1 MSANIIGNQGRLHW
15 GLRMSIWRKI
25 IVLLAA
31 MLSLSAPAAALAGA
45 KLQKVTFGLDWRAE
59 AEYGGYYQAVAT
71 GIYRKYGLDV
81 TIRQGGPEVNNAQ
94 LLLAGRLD
102 FDITSN
108 GFLAF
113 NFVHEH
119 IPFVAVAAIFQKD
132 PDILLAHRSTG
143 ETSFASLQGR
153 PIAISADTRASWWLF
168 LKHKYHYSDS
178 QIRPYD
184 FNLAPFFV
192 NKKLA
197 VQGYATS
204 EPFLVKQKTG
214 HFPVVLSLSKA
225 GFDGYAQLI
234 TTSDQLVQ
242 THPDL
247 VRRFIEA
254 SQQGWKSYL
263 NGNPA
268 PAFAAIRQANPDMSM
283 ALLKF
288 GYDTLKTQGIVQSG
302 DALTH
307 GIGAMSPARWQS
319 FYDQM
324 QKSGLYPK
332 GFDWRAAFTTRFV
345 APRKP

>member
-1 MSANIIGNQGRLHW
+1 MGVWGRFL
-15 GLRMSIWRKI
+15 LV
-25 IVLLAA
+25 IVG
-31 MLSLSAPAAALAGA
+31 MLSLWAPASALAGA

-81 TIRQGGPEVNNAQ
+81 TIRQGGPQVNNAQ

-108 GFLAF
+108 AFLAF

-119 IPFVAVAAIFQKD
+119 IPFIAVAAIFQKD

-143 ETSFASLQGR
+143 ETGFASLRGR

-168 LKHKYHYSDS
+168 LRHKYHYSDS

-214 HFPVVLSLSKA
+214 HFPMVLSLSKA

-234 TTSDQLVQ
+234 ATSDQLVQ
-242 THPDL
+242 HNPDL
-247 VRRFIEA
+247 VRRFVQA
-254 SQQGWKSYL
+254 SAAGWKSYL

-268 PAFAAIRQANPDMSM
+268 PAFAAIRKANPDMSM
-283 ALLKF
+283 ALLQF
-288 GYDTLKTQGIVQSG
+288 GYATLKSKGIVESG
-302 DALTH
+302 DARTH
-307 GIGAMSPARWQS
+307 GIGAMTPARWQL
-319 FYDQM
+319 FYHQM
-324 QKSGLYPK
+324 RASGLYPK
-332 GFDWRAAFTTRFV
+332 GFDWRAAFTTQFV
-345 APRKP
+345 AHGNP